1 MASITVNTSSD
12 LNVLNITY
20 SLNDEVFKSI
30 KVHPFKDVESLGSNS
45 FDVLVPEQTIHS
57 DEIQMTGTYSTN
69 VVSQSF
75 TNAGQAFEGIYVISI
90 ITTPVK
96 ESTDEIISSS
106 SIMLGKTLDCCI
118 AEKMI
123 TAVDCNCDDDKCNE
137 SLLDAQKMFLFKQS
151 AEYVLNSIGQ
161 GEALNSINRLA
172 ALNDARSKYEKAI
185 ELCTSG
191 CGCNNSPS

>member
-1 MASITVNTSSD
+1 MASITANVSSD
-12 LNVLNITY
+12 LNVINISY
-20 SLNDEVFKSI
+20 SLHSEDF
-30 KVHPFKDVESLGSNS
+30 VHITARPFSATYGDVGNS
-45 FDVLVPEQTIHS
+45 FVILSPEATIHS
-57 DEIQMTGTYSTN
+57 GISTGTYGTN

-75 TNAGQAFEGIYVISI
+75 INSGNTFEGVYVISI
-90 ITTPVK
+90 TTTHNGGAV
-96 ESTDEIISSS
+96 EVVSSAN
-106 SIMLGKTLDCCI
+106 ILLGKTLDCCI

-161 GEALNSINRLA
+161 GEALTSINRLA
-172 ALNDARSKYEKAI
+172 ALNDAKNKYKKAI

>member
-1 MASITVNTSSD
+1 MASISVNTSSD

-20 SLNDEVFKSI
+20 TLTNETFKSI
-30 KVHPFKDVESLGSNS
+30 TIHPFKDQDSLTSNS
-45 FDVLVPEQTIHS
+45 FEVLVPSETAHNESII
-57 DEIQMTGTYSTN
+57 DGTYATN
-69 VVSQSF
+69 VVEQSF
-75 TNAGQAFEGIYVISI
+75 LSAGQSFNGIVVVS
-90 ITTPVK
+90 ITTTKSSAPTV
-96 ESTDEIISSS
+96 DIISSAN
-106 SIMLGKTLDCCI
+106 ILLGKTLDCCI

-123 TAVDCNCDDDKCNE
+123 TAIDCNCDDDKCNE

-151 AEYVLNSIGQ
+151 AEYVLKSIGQ
-161 GEALNSINRLA
+161 GVTLDDIKRLS